1 MNNQINPEMQ
11 EKLAEYQEA
20 QQKARMLLSQKQ
32 QFQVS
37 KKEAENALNELKKR
51 DKAEVHKSVGSILIK
66 TSKKDV
72 ENELSEKIESLEVR
86 LKSISE
92 KEKKMTNEIKSL
104 QDRLQGAFGA

>member
-1 MNNQINPEMQ
+1 MNKQINPEMQ
-11 EKLAEYQEA
+11 EKFAEYQEA

-32 QFQVS
+32 QFQIS

-92 KEKKMTNEIKSL
+92 KEKKLTTEIKSL
-104 QDRLQGAFGA
+104 QDRLQGAMGG